1 MFPLLVCWRLSLTSK
16 VSKVLRSKFFP
27 VALFSVATFI
37 VIATIACT
45 AAKAFEEQTWTAFA
59 ILLVVSMQVP
69 CKLSNLSTNHSW
81 KKGNLGSWFPPV
93 IWVQFRTNTPDS
105 EKYSKGSRSQTNSE
119 KYQKFGKMLGEIWKN
134 TSDD

>member
-45 AAKAFEEQTWTAFA
+45 AAKAFEEQTWTAFV
-59 ILLVVSMQVP
+59 LLFVVSVQVP
-69 CKLSNLSTNHSW
+69 WKL
-81 KKGNLGSWFPPV
+81 
-93 IWVQFRTNTPDS
+93 
-105 EKYSKGSRSQTNSE
+105 
-119 KYQKFGKMLGEIWKN
+119 
-134 TSDD
+134 